1 VLRSDTGELLT
12 ENPVVLQYVAD
23 RSAEAG
29 LAPQGGMERY
39 RLQQWLSF
47 VTSELHKLVF
57 NPLLDPKGTG
67 GAKAYARDKA
77 GQRLAHL
84 NGHLAGRDYLLD
96 RFTVA
101 DAYLVTVLNWT
112 QATDIDLAKWPAV
125 QAYHRGIQAAQRRQ
139 GLRGRAGPLQ
149 GGAGPAPLARGSVL
163 ASKKRPPADPVCQ
176 KSRKVGL

>member
-1 VLRSDTGELLT
+1 
-12 ENPVVLQYVAD
+12 
-23 RSAEAG
+23 
-29 LAPQGGMERY
+29 
-39 RLQQWLSF
+39 
-47 VTSELHKLVF
+47 LHKLVF

-112 QATDIDLAKWPAV
+112 QATDIDLAQWPAV
-125 QAYHRGIQAAQRRQ
+125 QAYHRGMH
-139 GLRGRAGPLQ
+139 
-149 GGAGPAPLARGSVL
+149 
-163 ASKKRPPADPVCQ
+163 KRPSVAKAFAEELALYKEEQ
-176 KSRKVGL
+176 ARHR